1 MTAEGSPITSYL
13 AGKVILKAEGD
24 NIIDAKQTAV
34 NLWNGMEA
42 SLSAKGTNVISAE
55 NSTGA
60 QLSTDAK
67 LTLTGSTKNY
77 SPSLWHHDA
86 ERVPNKR

>member
-1 MTAEGSPITSYL
+1 
-13 AGKVILKAEGD
+13 
-24 NIIDAKQTAV
+24 
-34 NLWNGMEA
+34 MEA

-67 LTLTGSTKNY
+67 LTLTGSTKITAPLYGIMTRNA
-77 SPSLWHHDA
+77 SQTSVDA
-86 ERVPNKR
+86 QGGTLTIATGVPYGQSDRNQECLPFRKK